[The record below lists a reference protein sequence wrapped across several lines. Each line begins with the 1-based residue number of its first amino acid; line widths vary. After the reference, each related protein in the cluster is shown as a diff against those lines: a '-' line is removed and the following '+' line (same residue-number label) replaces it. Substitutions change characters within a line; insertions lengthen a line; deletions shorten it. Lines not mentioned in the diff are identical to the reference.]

1 MLGDLFTQRVED
13 QSASEFAPSKESAL
27 SQSELAC
34 LRLFVVRLGDRI
46 ADDTSPFTSTEQK
59 RLAFLRWL
67 YAHGQF
73 PH

>member
-13 QSASEFAPSKESAL
+13 QAASEFAPSKEAAL

-34 LRLFVVRLGDRI
+34 LQLFVMRLGDRI

-67 YAHGQF
+67 YAYGQL